1 MHICKKPVMIVRRRQ
16 ESVHDHHRL
25 LADVHQPVRGA
36 AQQDAGHQGAAAA
49 PHHHEV
55 HVVGL
60 RRRSDHLGG
69 GAGEE
74 LRLHL
79 HSGAARLRRQLLQH
93 QLARLVDVLLQ
104 IRDVQH
110 HRRLGD
116 DRRRRKDVQQGHGVA
131 QPGRQSEGAAR
142 GPLRRIRPVDSHQ
155 DPHGAQRSAIR
166 AAAVNTPRTILGAMR
181 GKTVVITGATSGIG
195 LEAAVALAREG
206 ARVVLVGRN
215 PGKTAAAVAEVRKRS
230 GSAAVESLLC
240 DFSSQ
245 ESIRKLAG
253 DLRARCERIDV
264 LVNNAGGVY
273 PRRTLTGDRIEST
286 FAVNHLGYFLLTNLL
301 TDLLVKSAPARI
313 VNVASA
319 AHYRGTLDLD
329 DLGFERGYQLMKA
342 YSRSKLANVLFTRE
356 LARRLSGK
364 GVTVNALH
372 PGTVAT
378 GMWNAAP
385 LWVRPV

>member
-1 MHICKKPVMIVRRRQ
+1 
-16 ESVHDHHRL
+16 
-25 LADVHQPVRGA
+25 
-36 AQQDAGHQGAAAA
+36 
-49 PHHHEV
+49 
-55 HVVGL
+55 
-60 RRRSDHLGG
+60 
-69 GAGEE
+69 
-74 LRLHL
+74 
-79 HSGAARLRRQLLQH
+79 
-93 QLARLVDVLLQ
+93 
-104 IRDVQH
+104 
-110 HRRLGD
+110 
-116 DRRRRKDVQQGHGVA
+116 
-131 QPGRQSEGAAR
+131 
-142 GPLRRIRPVDSHQ
+142 
-155 DPHGAQRSAIR
+155 
-166 AAAVNTPRTILGAMR
+166 MR

-264 LVNNAGGVY
+264 LVNNAGGLY

-286 FAVNHLGYFLLTNLL
+286 FAVNHLGYFLLTNLV

-319 AHYRGTLDLD
+319 AHYRGTLDFD
-329 DLGFERGYQLMKA
+329 DLGFERGYQLVKA

-356 LARRLSGK
+356 LARRLSGN

-378 GMWNAAP
+378 GIWNAAP
-385 LWVRPV
+385 LWVRPVLAIAKMFMVSPAEGARRIVYLASSPEVAATTGSYFEKDRARKPARLAEDDALASRLWSESARLVGLDPAAARQPAS